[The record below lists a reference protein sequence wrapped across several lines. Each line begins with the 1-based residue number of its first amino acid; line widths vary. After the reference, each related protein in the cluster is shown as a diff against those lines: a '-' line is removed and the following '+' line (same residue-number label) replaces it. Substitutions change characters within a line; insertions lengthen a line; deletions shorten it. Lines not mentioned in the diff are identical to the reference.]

1 MALKLS
7 NNAVGFLAGTL
18 DPDST
23 TLALQPGQGAAFPVL
38 SAGDWCPGTL
48 VHSSGAVEVVRV
60 IARSSD
66 TFTIERAQEGTG
78 PQQFNPGD
86 RFEHRLTAGALMS
99 IVGDVDGLSAAIAR
113 IQPRVG
119 DLKIWTGAI
128 ADIPAVHGPGWY
140 LADGQ
145 HGTID
150 LRDKFIVAAGGS
162 YAPGNTGGAAT
173 VALTAAQMPQ
183 HNHGVNDP
191 GHAHGVNDPSHAHSV
206 YDPGHTHSHN
216 TAALVQ
222 SSTGGGAFPINGYSG
237 GTISGAYTG
246 ISIYGA
252 YSGIS
257 IQGAGTGISTQ
268 NAGSG
273 AAHENRPPYYAL
285 AIIQYVGA

>member
-7 NNAVGFLAGTL
+7 NNAVGVLAAAL
-18 DPDST
+18 DPEST

-48 VHSSGAVEVVRV
+48 VHSTGTVEVVRV
-60 IARSSD
+60 TARSNDS
-66 TFTIERAQEGTG
+66 FTIERAQEGTA
-78 PQQFNPGD
+78 PQQFTPGS
-86 RFEHRLTAGALMS
+86 RFEHRITAGALMS
-99 IVGDVDGLSAAIAR
+99 IIGGVDGLSAAFAQIR
-113 IQPRVG
+113 PRVG
-119 DLKIWTGAI
+119 DLKMWTGAI

-150 LRDKFIVAAGGS
+150 LRDKFIVAAGGQ

-191 GHAHGVNDPSHAHSV
+191 GHGHGVSDPTHSHGVS
-206 YDPGHTHSHN
+206 DPGHSHPHN
-216 TAALVQ
+216 AAALIP
-222 SSTGGGAFPINGYSG
+222 SSTGGGAFQINAYG
-237 GTISGAYTG
+237 GATISPAATG
-246 ISIYGA
+246 IGIYGA
-252 YSGIS
+252 ATGIS
-257 IQGAGTGISTQ
+257 IQGSGTGISTQ

-273 AAHENRPPYYAL
+273 GAHENRPPYYAL